1 MDSTTGNRYLLSQNH
16 TRYVRSFDIHHYH
29 LPYSLEYVID
39 LQYINM
45 QQDWWELSMGKSC
58 NFANL
63 IRSRPCR
70 NVTLNFLYILFQP
83 LDRKIVRSCIVFRL
97 TFSNVN
103 FIQGK
108 WGLKTAKAFLSTVG
122 KTISAPCHSILQYFL
137 HRHGICCFEI
147 CFLNRTIC
155 IMLTKSISA
164 LILS

>member
-1 MDSTTGNRYLLSQNH
+1 MNWKSSDQLC
-16 TRYVRSFDIHHYH
+16 
-29 LPYSLEYVID
+29 
-39 LQYINM
+39 
-45 QQDWWELSMGKSC
+45 MGKSC

-122 KTISAPCHSILQYFL
+122 KTMSAPCYSILEFSTPSWNL
-137 HRHGICCFEI
+137 LF
-147 CFLNRTIC
+147 
-155 IMLTKSISA
+155 
-164 LILS
+164 

>member
-1 MDSTTGNRYLLSQNH
+1 MNWKSSDQLCL
-16 TRYVRSFDIHHYH
+16 
-29 LPYSLEYVID
+29 
-39 LQYINM
+39 
-45 QQDWWELSMGKSC
+45 GKSC

-122 KTISAPCHSILQYFL
+122 KTMSAPCYSIMEFSTPSWNLLFWNMFSEQDNMHHGDKIYFS
-137 HRHGICCFEI
+137 F
-147 CFLNRTIC
+147 N
-155 IMLTKSISA
+155 
-164 LILS
+164 LILKLLPSV

>member
-1 MDSTTGNRYLLSQNH
+1 MNWKSSDQLC
-16 TRYVRSFDIHHYH
+16 
-29 LPYSLEYVID
+29 
-39 LQYINM
+39 
-45 QQDWWELSMGKSC
+45 MGKSC

-122 KTISAPCHSILQYFL
+122 KTMSAPCYSILEFSTPSWNLLFWNMFSEQDNMHHGDKIYFS
-137 HRHGICCFEI
+137 F
-147 CFLNRTIC
+147 N
-155 IMLTKSISA
+155 
-164 LILS
+164 LILSYFHQFKLWQESWKQKMSNVPIRI